1 MVKGHFRPNEH
12 TKRAINFICGS
23 SGNYPCSFGYLNG
36 TSSSMGATEPSAPT
50 IYLKFTSDNGE
61 TQQITYTIEQI
72 NDNVTK
78 TNVNSFTFSGSYG
91 TGPLVFINYNNG
103 TSDFAN
109 NWSGYFNLPTTITT
123 QSNYSSI
130 LTLSTQNSSNSPT
143 YYINVNTL
151 PSTSNSIMVPIN

>member
-1 MVKGHFRPNEH
+1 
-12 TKRAINFICGS
+12 
-23 SGNYPCSFGYLNG
+23 
-36 TSSSMGATEPSAPT
+36 MGATEASAPT

-103 TSDFAN
+103 TSGYAN
-109 NWSGYFNLPTTITT
+109 KWSGYFNLPTTITT
-123 QSNYSSI
+123 QDNYRSI
-130 LTLSTQNSSNSPT
+130 LTLSTQNSSNSPI
-143 YYINVNTL
+143 YSINVNTL